1 MAPMTPMTP
10 AHGPG
15 GVVRRTGIGSAP
27 TTTAEREGAPLH
39 LVFMGVS
46 GSGKSTV
53 ARAVQ
58 GLLGWEFAEG
68 DDFHPPANVAKMAEG
83 TPLTD
88 ADRWGWLESL
98 AEWTSE
104 RDVLGQPTII
114 TCSALRRAYR
124 DVLRGGGESTF
135 FVHATGDTHL
145 ILERMNARDHFM
157 PPSLLESQLDTLE
170 PLQADEQGTDVDPAV
185 PVDRIAAVVLAR
197 LDLISRDTEP
207 GGRPPS

>member
-1 MAPMTPMTP
+1 M
-10 AHGPG
+10 
-15 GVVRRTGIGSAP
+15 S
-27 TTTAEREGAPLH
+27 GAPLH

-58 GLLGWEFAEG
+58 ERLGWEMAEG
-68 DDFHPPANVAKMAEG
+68 DDFHPPENVAKMREG

-98 AEWTSE
+98 VAWTAE
-104 RDVLGQPTII
+104 RDARDEPTII

-124 DVLRGGGESTF
+124 EVLRGGGEATF
-135 FVHATGDTHL
+135 FVHATGDKHM
-145 ILERMNARDHFM
+145 ILDRMNAREHFM

-170 PLQADEQGTDVDPAV
+170 PLQPDEQGMDVDPAL
-185 PVDRIAAVVLAR
+185 PVDELAALVLAR
-197 LDLISRDTEP
+197 LDLS
-207 GGRPPS
+207 